1 MWNKGRVLLQSLF
14 MDLEHLHSIGGLFSS
29 TLFHLCKY
37 RFYTIAALPLRR
49 TLQHL
54 PFSISHCCF
63 SFIPF
68 HFFFFQFHWKR
79 FAILSAFYRYN
90 IPELAKTY
98 KVYAIDLLGF
108 GWSDKAIIDYDAM
121 IWRDQVVDFLKEI
134 VKEPAV
140 LVGNRYS
147 VLLFYFFCLLCIFFI
162 STVDSLT
169 TYKDRKIFIPMF
181 EYFFSQLMLCQKC
194 VADS

>member
-1 MWNKGRVLLQSLF
+1 M
-14 MDLEHLHSIGGLFSS
+14 
-29 TLFHLCKY
+29 
-37 RFYTIAALPLRR
+37 
-49 TLQHL
+49 
-54 PFSISHCCF
+54 
-63 SFIPF
+63 
-68 HFFFFQFHWKR
+68 
-79 FAILSAFYRYN
+79 
-90 IPELAKTY
+90 AKTY

-147 VLLFYFFCLLCIFFI
+147 LLLFYFFCFLCIFFI

-194 VADS
+194 LADS